1 MRFFAGAIR
10 GFGRSSVR
18 SNRIFVASLIFLAAV
33 HAALLVPGFFAPYD
47 PAEQDRDFAASAPTR
62 IHLVDGRGKL
72 HAWPFV
78 YAAEESPTNPDEYE
92 EVKTA
97 TYPIRLFVRGPEY
110 RVLGIFSADRHLFG
124 ASAPAHIFL
133 AGTDEFGRDLF
144 SRMVFGAQLSLY
156 AGLLAAGVSLLLG
169 LVIGGLAG
177 YAGGLVDSLLMR
189 WTELFMAVPWLFL
202 LFAVRATL
210 PLHVSPAQA
219 FLLII
224 TVIGIVGWARP
235 ARLVRGI
242 TLAAK
247 ERDFVSAARGFG
259 ASDAYLLRRHVLP
272 QAMPVIWTQA
282 ALLVPQFILAELF
295 LSFLGLG
302 VGEPAP
308 SLGNLLASLQQVRVL
323 QTEWWM
329 YLPALVLVPV
339 FLAYNSVSSVLA
351 ARAGGVVS

>member
-1 MRFFAGAIR
+1 MRR
-10 GFGRSSVR
+10 
-18 SNRIFVASLIFLAAV
+18 NRIFVLSLVFLAAL

-47 PAEQDRDFAASAPTR
+47 PAEQDRDFAASPPTR
-62 IHLVDGRGKL
+62 LHLIDAHGKF
-72 HAWPFV
+72 HVWPFV
-78 YAAEESPTNPDEYE
+78 YASEESPSNPDDYE
-92 EVKTA
+92 EVTTA
-97 TYPIRLFVRGPEY
+97 AYPLRLFVRGPEY

-124 ASAPAHIFL
+124 ASVPAHLFL

-144 SRMVFGAQLSLY
+144 SRMAFGAQLSLF
-156 AGLLAAGVSLLLG
+156 AGLLAAGISLLLG
-169 LVIGGLAG
+169 LAIGGLAG
-177 YAGGLVDSLLMR
+177 YAGGWADSLLMR

-219 FLLII
+219 FLLIVA
-224 TVIGIVGWARP
+224 VIGLVGWARP

-259 ASDAYLLRRHVLP
+259 ASNAYLLRRHVLP

-308 SLGNLLASLQQVRVL
+308 SLGNLLTSLQQVHVL
-323 QTEWWM
+323 QSEWWM
-329 YLPALVLVPV
+329 YAPALVLVPV
-339 FLAYNSVSSVLA
+339 FLAYNSVSSALA
-351 ARAGGVVS
+351 ARVSGVAS